1 MRLSRRRFWA
11 GEMTTDKLSAYQT
24 LYRCLVTVARLMAP
38 IAPFYADQL
47 YRDLTSKGTS
57 AT

>member
-38 IAPFYADQL
+38 IAPFGL
-47 YRDLTSKGTS
+47 P
-57 AT
+57 